1 MCINSGSS
9 SGSTDGVVGL
19 NGGLSRNSKKPQK
32 RQRLP
37 KRGPGVAKL
46 EKILRERESKNDHH
60 IMEAFN
66 PSCFVPHPPLS
77 SNNNDP
83 FHNFP
88 QTLNSRPPQPPPPIP
103 MTPTMNILCGSNSLT
118 CRRLVNLG
126 QQYLDHQTAPASPNI
141 YANGNTSFI
150 QRPNIVGGS
159 DVASL
164 DQKAFFPVTWS
175 SSTTPSMSNNVIGNA
190 DEGKYSDSSS
200 IILSLPKPFS
210 DESNPLLSSPSL
222 MQNKHPQNPNSMIN
236 QFRGSASS
244 SSAPSSAGLYNPV
257 EPPSSQRSYHSYP
270 SMGQE
275 EEACVIG
282 MRRPS
287 QSFPM
292 DNPPGPPIFHHQVP
306 QFLPHMHRPTDQLSS
321 YNLDLSETMPPTRD
335 SKLDKSLELNVH
347 NYTIQYGAPN
357 AISFKFVPQTVV
369 LPPHHT
375 FQDHQVS
382 KFDMLPLQGSMEE
395 YSNRRLEAAGSDLNK
410 PFYKFLLS
418 KEQVGKENIHNV
430 DNESESGE
438 EGIDLNLKL

>member
-88 QTLNSRPPQPPPPIP
+88 QTLNSRPPQTPPPIP

-126 QQYLDHQTAPASPNI
+126 QQYLDHQTAPASPKI

-210 DESNPLLSSPSL
+210 NESNPLLSSPSL

-275 EEACVIG
+275 EEAC
-282 MRRPS
+282 RKS
-287 QSFPM
+287 LLANNYTLFPTQN
-292 DNPPGPPIFHHQVP
+292 D
-306 QFLPHMHRPTDQLSS
+306 
-321 YNLDLSETMPPTRD
+321 RD